1 MLISKAPSISCEVF
15 IFDVEYNI
23 WTWPKYH
30 TIYFRTVGIEWK
42 HLYECPCQ
50 NEGVGLNFAEWLI
63 CTSLPWFLRKVFG
76 IISFKTMFL
85 ASSYFYSIGTKEHL
99 QMRVSFDNN
108 FGTAYFSYAYYL
120 TIYETYCMV
129 QIRIG
134 TTNNFTILLIC
145 FIQF

>member
-1 MLISKAPSISCEVF
+1 MNIAPSIFCEVF
-15 IFDVEYNI
+15 VFDVENNI

-108 FGTAYFSYAYYL
+108 FGTAYVFL
-120 TIYETYCMV
+120 C
-129 QIRIG
+129 
-134 TTNNFTILLIC
+134 LLFDNIWNVLYGSNTHWHHK
-145 FIQF
+145 